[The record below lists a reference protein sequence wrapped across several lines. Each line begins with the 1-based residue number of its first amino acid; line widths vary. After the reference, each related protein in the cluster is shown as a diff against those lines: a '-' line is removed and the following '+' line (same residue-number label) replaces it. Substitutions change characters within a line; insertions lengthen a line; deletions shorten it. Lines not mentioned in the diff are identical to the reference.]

1 MSLVRLIARPML
13 ASSFIANGVSR
24 ARRPQSASIAPLTRL
39 LDEKFDVQV
48 SPDLVARGAGV
59 AQIAAGSLLAIGK
72 MPRLSAGLLVS
83 TYLIDVV
90 AEQLDGESEKKT
102 SLVTKTSLLGGALL
116 AAVDTAG
123 RPSLAWRA
131 RHAAE
136 SAWDSIEKQS
146 AKAMDTLTPN
156 S

>member
-1 MSLVRLIARPML
+1 ML
-13 ASSFIANGVSR
+13 ASSFIANGFSR
-24 ARRPQSASIAPLTRL
+24 ARRPQSASIAPVTRV

-48 SPDLVARGAGV
+48 DPDLVARAAGV
-59 AQIAAGSLLAIGK
+59 AQMTAGSLLAIGK

-90 AEQLDGESEKKT
+90 GEQMDKDAEKKT
-102 SLVTKTSLLGGALL
+102 SLLNKTSLLGGALL

-136 SAWDSIEKQS
+136 NAWDSIEKQS
-146 AKAMDTLTPN
+146 AKAMDAISTN